1 MTNWGLIG
9 LGKIAET
16 RVVPGFEQTTGEQLL
31 VVAGRDAE
39 RTAAFATRHKV
50 RGATVAELLADPA
63 IEAVYIAAANDLHAE
78 YTLAAAA
85 AGKHILCE
93 KPLAR
98 TQDEGEA
105 MVAACRD
112 AGVLLGTAF
121 MMRYHP
127 LHAQIRDLIAAGA
140 IGRPLQARVQNGF
153 ALRPERQT
161 WRIDQAAA
169 GGGPLMD
176 VGSHALDLL
185 CYVLRTGVREVGAFA
200 ARQTLPGSA
209 EDSAVVNLALHGG
222 LLAQINVAFNTPF
235 NRTSLEIHGSTG
247 TIVTY
252 GTLGQV
258 AEGRAELHTATGVQD
273 LAYAPCDLYGDEI
286 EAFGRAVRGEAP
298 LAISGEVGLDNLRV
312 LLTAYRS
319 SYWGGSAVLTADP
332 DAPDTDTARI
342 QRLYE

>member
-16 RVVPGFEQTTGEQLL
+16 RVIPAFSRTVDEQLL
-31 VVAGRDAE
+31 TVAGRDAE
-39 RTAAFATRHKV
+39 RTAAYAARHGV
-50 RGATVAELLADPA
+50 HGATVAELLADPA
-63 IEAVYIAAANDLHAE
+63 IEAVYIAATNDLHAE

-98 TQDEGEA
+98 TLEEGEA
-105 MVAACRD
+105 MVAAAQT

-127 LHAQIRDLIAAGA
+127 LHTQIRDLIAAGA
-140 IGRPLQARVQNGF
+140 IGTPLQARVQNGF
-153 ALRPERQT
+153 ALRLERQT
-161 WRIDQAAA
+161 WRIDQTTA

-209 EDSAVVNLALHGG
+209 EDSAVVNLVLHSG

-235 NRTSLEIHGSTG
+235 NRTSLEIHGSAG
-247 TIVTY
+247 SIVTY

-258 AEGRAELHTATGVQD
+258 AEGRAEMHSAAGVQE
-273 LAYAPCDLYGDEI
+273 LTYTPCDLYQAEI
-286 EAFGRAVRGEAP
+286 EAFGRAVRDAMP
-298 LAISGEVGLDNLRV
+298 PAISGDVGLDNLRV
-312 LLTAYRS
+312 LLGAYRS
-319 SYWGGSAVLTADP
+319 SHWGGSAVLTADP
-332 DAPDTDTARI
+332 DVPDAETARLR
-342 QRLYE
+342 QLYE